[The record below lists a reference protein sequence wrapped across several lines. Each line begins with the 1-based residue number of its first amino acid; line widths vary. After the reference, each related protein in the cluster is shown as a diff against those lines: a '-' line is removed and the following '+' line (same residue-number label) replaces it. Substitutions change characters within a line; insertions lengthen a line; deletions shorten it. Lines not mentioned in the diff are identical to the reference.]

1 MNKKDYYKKVEK
13 MINERIAQE
22 KYEETEVNI
31 LKELESFQSLL
42 YRQFKDAPYY
52 KHMLSSSHQ
61 PTRFFPSAKTHQFHN
76 SNGINVTNLKLQPII
91 DLTEKAIALEEVI
104 A

>member
-22 KYEETEVNI
+22 KYEETE
-31 LKELESFQSLL
+31 ELESFQSLL

-76 SNGINVTNLKLQPII
+76 LNGINVTNLKLQPII

>member
-22 KYEETEVNI
+22 KYEETE
-31 LKELESFQSLL
+31 ELESFQSLL

-76 SNGINVTNLKLQPII
+76 LNGINVTNLKLQPII
-91 DLTEKAIALEEVI
+91 DLTEKAIALEEAI

>member
-22 KYEETEVNI
+22 KYEKTE
-31 LKELESFQSLL
+31 ELESFQSLL

-61 PTRFFPSAKTHQFHN
+61 PARFFPSAKTHQFHN
-76 SNGINVTNLKLQPII
+76 LNGINVTNLKLQPII

>member
-13 MINERIAQE
+13 MINEGIAQE

-31 LKELESFQSLL
+31 LKELESFQSFL
-42 YRQFKDAPYY
+42 YRQFKDAHYY
-52 KHMLSSSHQ
+52 KQMLPSSHQ
-61 PTRFFPSAKTHQFHN
+61 TTRFFPSAKTHQFHN
-76 SNGINVTNLKLQPII
+76 LNGINVTNLKLQPII
-91 DLTEKAIALEEVI
+91 DLTEKAIALEEVS